1 MKNGDAV
8 FNPKDLIDMRDY
20 SDSDDDPILKQFRK
34 GKRKSTG
41 VGRNY
46 IPKLQTVDNKY
57 NPKSESVHQRQASGE
72 YGLPRTDRNAKM
84 ATLEYGQQAM
94 NMYSPM
100 QHHSPKRVNGHHPA
114 QS

>member
-34 GKRKSTG
+34 GKRKNTG

-46 IPKLQTVDNKY
+46 IPKLQ
-57 NPKSESVHQRQASGE
+57 
-72 YGLPRTDRNAKM
+72 
-84 ATLEYGQQAM
+84 
-94 NMYSPM
+94 
-100 QHHSPKRVNGHHPA
+100 
-114 QS
+114 